1 MSAKNSHLT
10 IREDLVEE
18 GLSVPVWFLD
28 YKEDIHVEDTPTLDI
43 DCDYCTDGEELNDW
57 GANIIVKITDLSQ
70 KDQYGNPWENRLAF
84 AISADFDWN

>member
-28 YKEDIHVEDTPTLDI
+28 YKKS
-43 DCDYCTDGEELNDW
+43 
-57 GANIIVKITDLSQ
+57 VKASKIL
-70 KDQYGNPWENRLAF
+70 LH
-84 AISADFDWN
+84 